1 MMKLSS
7 SKALDSFLLNKGYI
21 FIGRAATCSGK
32 TYSVWAY
39 PDTDNIMENAR
50 TSCAVEGH
58 ALSDSEFEKVKNL
71 SNRLEA
77 LDCAHTF

>member
-1 MMKLSS
+1 MKLSS

-39 PDTDNIMENAR
+39 PNTDNIMENAR
-50 TSCAVEGH
+50 TSCAIEGH
-58 ALSDSEFEKVKNL
+58 ALSESEFEKVKHL
-71 SNRLEA
+71 SDKLEA
-77 LDCAHTF
+77 LDCAPIF